1 MELVGYIRVSTDRQV
16 EDGFGLAV
24 QEKMI
29 RTWCRQ
35 QGHALRGAVHRDE
48 GYSGT
53 LPAPERPALAD
64 ALSEIEDGQAAGIV
78 VGRLDRLARRLVTQ
92 EAVLA
97 QVWKSNG
104 RVFTTDQGE
113 ILQDDPE
120 DPMRTAMRQMMGV
133 FSELEHSMIVA
144 RLRAGRKEKAAQ
156 GGYAY
161 GAPPYGW
168 RAVGGELVEQ
178 PAEQVGLARA
188 RELRAAGTSL
198 REICRRLEAEQIPPR
213 RSDRWHPE
221 AVRRMLQHEAPY
233 TLRRQTPPGDDA
245 SLERQ

>member
-1 MELVGYIRVSTDRQV
+1 MRLVGYIRVSTDRQV

-35 QGHALRGAVHRDE
+35 HDHALGRAVYRDE

-64 ALSEIEDGQAAGIV
+64 ALSEVEDGLAEGIV
-78 VGRLDRLARRLVTQ
+78 VGRLDRLARRLTQ
-92 EAVLA
+92 EAILA
-97 QVWKSNG
+97 QVWKSDG
-104 RVFTTDQGE
+104 HVFTTDQGE

-144 RLRAGRKEKAAQ
+144 RLRAGRKEKAVQ

-168 RAVGGELVEQ
+168 QAIAGELVEH
-178 PAEQVGLARA
+178 PAEQVGLTRA
-188 RELRAAGTSL
+188 RELRTAGASL
-198 REICRRLEAEQIPPR
+198 REICRRLEIEQFPPR
-213 RSDRWHPE
+213 QSDRWHPE
-221 AVRRMLQHEAPY
+221 AVRRMLQHEAPH
-233 TLRRQTPPGDDA
+233 TLRPRT
-245 SLERQ
+245 S

>member
-1 MELVGYIRVSTDRQV
+1 MKLVGYIRVSTSRQV

-24 QEKMI
+24 QEKLI
-29 RTWCRQ
+29 RAWCRQ
-35 QGHALRGAVHRDE
+35 QGHTLGRAVFRDE

-53 LPAPERPALAD
+53 LHAPDRPALAD
-64 ALSEIEDGQAAGIV
+64 ALSEVEDGQAAGIV

-92 EAVLA
+92 EAILA
-97 QVWKSNG
+97 QVWKNNG
-104 RVFTTDQGE
+104 RVFTADQGE

-120 DPMRTAMRQMMGV
+120 EPMRTAMRQMMGV

-144 RLRAGRKEKAAQ
+144 RLRAGRKEKAVQ

-168 RAVGGELVEQ
+168 QAVAGELVEQ
-178 PAEQVGLARA
+178 PAEQGGLARA
-188 RELRAAGTSL
+188 RELRAAGASL
-198 REICRRLEAEQIPPR
+198 REICRRLEAEQFPPR

-233 TLRRQTPPGDDA
+233 TLRPRTI
-245 SLERQ
+245 

>member
-1 MELVGYIRVSTDRQV
+1 
-16 EDGFGLAV
+16 
-24 QEKMI
+24 MI
-29 RTWCRQ
+29 RAWCRQ
-35 QGHALRGAVHRDE
+35 HDHALGRAVYRDE

-64 ALSEIEDGQAAGIV
+64 ALSEVEDGLAEGIV

-92 EAVLA
+92 EAILA
-97 QVWKSNG
+97 QVWKSDG

-144 RLRAGRKEKAAQ
+144 RLRAGRKEKAVQ

-168 RAVGGELVEQ
+168 QAIAGELVEH
-178 PAEQVGLARA
+178 PAEQSV
-188 RELRAAGTSL
+188 
-198 REICRRLEAEQIPPR
+198 
-213 RSDRWHPE
+213 
-221 AVRRMLQHEAPY
+221 
-233 TLRRQTPPGDDA
+233 
-245 SLERQ
+245 